1 MNPGSFAVRKHP
13 GRSGFTLVELL
24 VVLAITAVLIA
35 LGLGAVNGAVQK
47 AQSLKCLDSIR
58 QVGIAAQ
65 LYTGDQGGRLPNSS
79 HRRAPDG
86 SSLSWTQTLSE
97 YLGSDFIG
105 RCPANH
111 TSISAVTYAW
121 NDNLTETSGE
131 GIPISRC
138 RTPSSTLMLG
148 ETADYYTSEHFHF
161 AGARSRVT
169 YNQFKSSVGV
179 ERHRNRAHYLFADGH
194 VESLTPP
201 EIKNRLNAPN
211 SPFLKP

>member
-1 MNPGSFAVRKHP
+1 M

-24 VVLAITAVLIA
+24 VVLTITAVLIA
-35 LGLGAVNGAVQK
+35 LGMGATNGAVQK
-47 AQSLKCLDSIR
+47 THSLKCLDSIR
-58 QVGIAAQ
+58 QIGVAAQ

-86 SSLSWTQTLSE
+86 SSLSWTKTLSE
-97 YLGSDFIG
+97 YLGPDFIG

-111 TSISAVTYAW
+111 TSITAVTYAW

-131 GIPISRC
+131 GIPVSRC
-138 RTPSSTLMLG
+138 QTPSSTLMLG
-148 ETADYYTSEHFHF
+148 ETADLYTSEHFHF
-161 AGARSRVT
+161 ASARSRIT
-169 YNQFKSSVGV
+169 YNQFKASVGV
-179 ERHRNRAHYLFADGH
+179 ERHRNRANYLFADGH
-194 VESLTPP
+194 VESLTPS